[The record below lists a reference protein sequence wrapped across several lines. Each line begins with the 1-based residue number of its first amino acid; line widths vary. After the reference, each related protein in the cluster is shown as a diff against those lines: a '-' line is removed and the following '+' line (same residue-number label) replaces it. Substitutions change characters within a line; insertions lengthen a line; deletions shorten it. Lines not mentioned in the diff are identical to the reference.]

1 MTDLMKVNMRLME
14 VVLVST
20 VLFVILTS
28 TTMTASAAGF
38 TLAFANIISSNVN
51 WLIVMIRNFELSG
64 VSLERTAEYRRLE
77 KEGGEA
83 LIEGMDPAEEDAL
96 QARMAAEYGNW
107 PTEGKLEIRELS
119 AKYGPDMPEIL
130 HKISFEVEG
139 GQRVGIVGS
148 TGGGKSTL
156 AKALFSFVDVSHG
169 SIVIDCRGEF
179 IYEFSE
185 GYIS

>member
-1 MTDLMKVNMRLME
+1 MRIMD
-14 VVLVST
+14 VILVST
-20 VLFVILTS
+20 VLFIILTS
-28 TTMTASAAGF
+28 STMTASAAGF
-38 TLAFANIISSNVN
+38 TLAFAGIISSNIN
-51 WLIVMIRNFELSG
+51 WLIIMIRNFELDG

-83 LIEGMDPAEEDAL
+83 LIEGMDPAEEEAIE
-96 QARMAAEYGNW
+96 ARMAAEYGNW
-107 PTEGKLEIRELS
+107 PTEGRLEIKELS

-130 HKISFEVEG
+130 HKISFDVSG

-169 SIVIDCRGEF
+169 SIIIDGRGECNN
-179 IYEFSE
+179 
-185 GYIS
+185 